1 MDRKCNSKT
10 LCGSLA
16 VIFCTFKQIGHHMT
30 LSVMSRRGV
39 DPVATVRGGNF
50 KALTESR
57 PEDLE
62 NCHHRLSVLNS
73 SVTNRDVTER

>member
-39 DPVATVRGGNF
+39 DPVATVRGGGQF
-50 KALTESR
+50 QSFDGKQTRR
-57 PEDLE
+57 P
-62 NCHHRLSVLNS
+62 
-73 SVTNRDVTER
+73 